1 MKFLKIILIIVAVFY
16 KTQNVLS
23 KENIFNVNNIEL
35 LKKSNISNEDLA
47 NQAIK
52 KGFEELKEKIL
63 LKQDIKRL
71 SQLKFSQ
78 IKNLVS
84 YYQVILKDEEN
95 VFNDKVSYNIFF
107 DKKKIHKLFNE
118 FGILYS
124 EIIDK
129 EIYLLPIIE
138 RNNQFYIYN
147 QNFFYDKWNEIYP
160 NNVIEFIL
168 PLENIEVIQKV
179 NQAND
184 NFLELNLRNIFK
196 EYAKKNLALVLIQ
209 ISKTN
214 DQRIYLK
221 TNILGKEI
229 NKNIKIKK
237 LDSND
242 IDFNKKIIEE
252 VSEEITNI
260 VKSQN
265 LIDIRTPSFLNAK
278 LIIEKQNNLA
288 TLNDRLKKINLID
301 NIFVQELN
309 SEYILLKIKYL
320 GKLEKMINQLN
331 EQKIILKLIGE
342 EWNIKII

>member
-301 NIFVQELN
+301 NIFVQDLN

>member
-265 LIDIRTPSFLNAK
+265 LIDIRTPSFLNVRLNVSK
-278 LIIEKQNNLA
+278 NSNL
-288 TLNDRLKKINLID
+288 
-301 NIFVQELN
+301 VELN
-309 SEYILLKIKYL
+309 SRIKNIESVENVYVQDFNMNYMNLRIKYL
-320 GKLEKMINQLN
+320 GKLEKLISLLKIENINLQQIN
-331 EQKIILKLIGE
+331 DQWIIKTL
-342 EWNIKII
+342 